1 MKLLANWFLQD
12 AREVDLVAEDEAL
25 DVVTKIFNQTEF
37 CSKDGVVA
45 EEEEGEEQ
53 GMWISSGNKS
63 SIR

>member
-1 MKLLANWFLQD
+1 MKLLANWLLQD

-53 GMWISSGNKS
+53 GV
-63 SIR
+63 